1 MGFILENALYSVAT
15 PIGNLD
21 DISKRAIDVL
31 SNVDVIACEDTRNSS
46 VLMEKYN
53 IKTRLIS
60 YHKYSEN
67 SRCELFLN
75 YLKEGK
81 SIALITDAGTP
92 LISDPGEIL
101 VEAVLNNG
109 FKVIPIVGASAPIA
123 LLSAIPRVDEDF
135 KFIGFLPKNKNQIL
149 EIVEKN
155 KFENLIF
162 YESPNRIIET
172 LESIVAEFPNK
183 KIALGRE
190 LTKKFEEIKIG
201 EISEII
207 EYYKNNILKGEIVAM
222 LYKDAKTDDIDFDEK
237 IKKLKKLNYK
247 DKEIATILAELYNSN
262 KNAIYKKCL
271 EI

>member
-1 MGFILENALYSVAT
+1 MGGIIENALYSVAT

-21 DISKRAIDVL
+21 DISKRAVEIL

-46 VLMEKYN
+46 VLMEKYG

-101 VEAVLNNG
+101 VEEVLKNG
-109 FKVIPIVGASAPIA
+109 FKVIPVVGASAPIA
-123 LLSAIPRVDEDF
+123 LLSAIPRTDEDF
-135 KFIGFLPKNKNQIL
+135 KFIGFLPKNKNQII
-149 EIVEKN
+149 EIVSKN

-172 LESIVAEFPNK
+172 LETIKNEFSNK

-207 EYYKNNILKGEIVAM
+207 DYFKSNILKGEIVAM
-222 LYKDAKTDDIDFDEK
+222 LYKDIKTDDIDFDEK
-237 IKKLKKLNYK
+237 IKKFKL
-247 DKEIATILAELYNSN
+247 
-262 KNAIYKKCL
+262 
-271 EI
+271 